1 MPCYSRMFPS
11 VFQTAIIR
19 VRARRLFRRTRRGG
33 NGTFE
38 LTGAVT
44 QEMFGR
50 MKYRITLIE
59 DEDGGWAVRCDDL
72 PGCFSQGET
81 REEAIENIRIAIREF
96 TDYLRDEGRLAE
108 YLQENARHEEVF
120 V

>member
-1 MPCYSRMFPS
+1 
-11 VFQTAIIR
+11 
-19 VRARRLFRRTRRGG
+19 
-33 NGTFE
+33 
-38 LTGAVT
+38 
-44 QEMFGR
+44 

-96 TDYLRDEGRLAE
+96 TQYLRDEGLPAE
-108 YLQENARHEEVF
+108 YAQGHVQHEEISA
-120 V
+120 